1 MRKGEKFEWV
11 EISKKEYRKLS
22 NAEKKVTSAKI
33 LKRIQAFKFMYL
45 GWKYGRIAEF
55 LNVTKDTITDWI
67 NTYRHEGIGGLLILN
82 YKGGQPRLSEKQLL
96 HLNKEASK
104 MKFKVAKEA
113 QHYIRAKFGVSY
125 NLSHVQLLLKKG
137 FVYPLKRL
145 EKFQVIPQQ

>member
-11 EISKKEYRKLS
+11 KISKKEYRKLS
-22 NAEKKVTSAKI
+22 KAEKKVTSAKI
-33 LKRIQAFKFMYL
+33 LKRIQAFKFMHM

-55 LNVTKDTITDWI
+55 LNVTRDTITDWI
-67 NTYRHEGIGGLLILN
+67 NIYRYEGIDGLLILN

-104 MKFKVAKEA
+104 MKFKIAKEV

-137 FVYPLKRL
+137 FTYPLKRL
-145 EKFQVIPQQ
+145 EKFQAILQQ